1 MPARSSW
8 MVPFS
13 IAAVAQP
20 ESHAYMLDVATGG
33 ASRRT
38 DVKRPLPARF
48 IGSSTDGHPADV
60 HNLELPF
67 FKGASLIRLL
77 KTLQK
82 CLDGVHIGALPK
94 RASENALDAAL
105 LHYLRVGRQREQREI
120 QSVEVV
126 HQVEHA
132 REAGSSVELFVP

>member
-1 MPARSSW
+1 MPRRSRRNVKQHACSKL
-8 MVPFS
+8 VDGSVFHRCRC
-13 IAAVAQP
+13 ATG
-20 ESHAYMLDVATGG
+20 EHHAYMLDVATGG

-38 DVKRPLPARF
+38 DVKRPLPARV

-77 KTLQK
+77 KTLQN

-94 RASENALDAAL
+94 RASENA
-105 LHYLRVGRQREQREI
+105 
-120 QSVEVV
+120 
-126 HQVEHA
+126 
-132 REAGSSVELFVP
+132 